1 MFTTIDRK
9 ASLLVS
15 EILDCGLL
23 GEQVLP
29 VVKHARQHLLKEGAV
44 AIPARARVKG
54 ILVDLTSSGAI
65 AVSRPC
71 DSIGPKNGKR
81 NGSTFNKF
89 LRWNTWEQIRLQDM
103 VSSDNMYILYIQ
115 HELRYIY
122 RSILILLT
130 QNISL
135 SFSSFC
141 LGYVLY

>member
-1 MFTTIDRK
+1 KNFLIQTSNLTFFSSQNNTQDGELFTTIDRK

-103 VSSDNMYILYIQ
+103 VEVYIYISTRA
-115 HELRYIY
+115 RYID
-122 RSILILLT
+122 
-130 QNISL
+130 
-135 SFSSFC
+135 
-141 LGYVLY
+141 LY

>member
-103 VSSDNMYILYIQ
+103 VSSDNMYIYIFQ
-115 HELRYIY
+115 HELDIY

-141 LGYVLY
+141 LGYVLC

>member
-103 VSSDNMYILYIQ
+103 VSSDNMYIYIFQ
-115 HELRYIY
+115 HELDIY

-130 QNISL
+130 QISL